1 MVAGGFGIEENLWKE
16 KEKARFKKCKYEIE
30 KEKKK
35 IVYLLKYVYI
45 GVHYIMTIHYSI
57 LSFGMV
63 GLNLIDSYSQ

>member
-35 IVYLLKYVYI
+35 DCVFVKVSIYWCALYHDHSLF
-45 GVHYIMTIHYSI
+45 HTII
-57 LSFGMV
+57 LHSW
-63 GLNLIDSYSQ
+63 IEPYR